1 MSLACCGIE
10 FRSREALD
18 DHKVIHAKKN
28 KGKMIFE
35 CGKTD
40 CNFKST
46 ELHLVNKHRI
56 TTHKHQYSEGVEND
70 RPWYTHPKTTDKPSN
85 HLQNL
90 VERDKINKLKSTAGR
105 RKQMP
110 RKYRDSYLG
119 KSYNRVLRLNA
130 KNKLKMTSRPNMN
143 KSQKV
148 AKHFKNKCSDTETQA
163 KKYKKMREINNKA
176 SKKCRE
182 RKAKDIKEYLKREKD
197 YLKRNAELKETEK
210 SLKDQINN
218 LGLLL
223 KNDRVCNYIRQRMD
237 SYFSSLYAHN
247 IEVN

>member
-1 MSLACCGIE
+1 MSNFICG
-10 FRSREALD
+10 RRE
-18 DHKVIHAKKN
+18 
-28 KGKMIFE
+28 
-35 CGKTD
+35 
-40 CNFKST
+40 CNFSAPK
-46 ELHLVNKHRI
+46 LHSVVRHRI
-56 TTHKHQYSEGVEND
+56 LTHLPEDVKRDNKSYKPTYEPPSQLNRLEG
-70 RPWYTHPKTTDKPSN
+70 RG
-85 HLQNL
+85 
-90 VERDKINKLKSTAGR
+90 TAGR

-197 YLKRNAELKETEK
+197 YLTRNAELKETEK

-237 SYFSSLYAHN
+237 SCFSSLYAHN